1 MGSHSYL
8 QNLGHCSGS
17 ACNQMHFLQQLNMY
31 GPAKVYHGAP
41 AGTDMSL
48 QELLLGA
55 NGHGI
60 WQHDKALQQ
69 LGVLGEPY
77 VWHGLQE
84 LGVLGEPY
92 VWHGLQELP
101 FYLTPKEGQLAIVE
115 ADAAPEASE
124 TIEIP
129 TMPEASGARPW
140 TQESWNQWNLLQ
152 HNGTRHPDRPFSKKY
167 GFEP

>member
-8 QNLGHCSGS
+8 QNLGDTYVKNYQGAGLTRFQNQYGHGNTQVDNLAGLPGS
-17 ACNQMHFLQQLNMY
+17 EQDF
-31 GPAKVYHGAP
+31 G
-41 AGTDMSL
+41 L

-60 WQHDKALQQ
+60 WQHDPAALQQ
-69 LGVLGEPY
+69 LCGTYLEY
-77 VWHGLQE
+77 AC
-84 LGVLGEPY
+84 
-92 VWHGLQELP
+92 LQELP

-167 GFEP
+167 GFEPYL